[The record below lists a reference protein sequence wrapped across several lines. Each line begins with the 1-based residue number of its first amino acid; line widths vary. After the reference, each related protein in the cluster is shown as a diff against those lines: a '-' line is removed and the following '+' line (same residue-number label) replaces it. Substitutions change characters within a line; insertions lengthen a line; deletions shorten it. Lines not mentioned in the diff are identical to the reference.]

1 MPDTMINQDI
11 LNLPS
16 PIQKLHSTFLEQ
28 HNIQLYIKR
37 DDLIHKDIS
46 GNKWRKLKYNLL
58 AAQKQNQNTLLSF
71 GGAYSNHLHATAAA
85 GKYFNFKT
93 IGISRGEAYEPL
105 NPTLQDAQNW
115 GMQLEYIN
123 RKKYKQKKTVEFLNE
138 LKEQFG
144 HFYLIPEGGNNK
156 LGVKGCQDI
165 INEIDDEFDTI
176 CIDCGTGAT
185 MAGIVTALNNRS
197 HTLGFSV
204 LKGADFL
211 INDINYHIKNYSKE
225 LMDKWSVNL
234 DYHFGGFAKTTD
246 ELFDFI
252 RLFKQDYAIQ
262 LDPVYTGKMFFG
274 VFDLIKKNHFKAGE
288 KILVIHT
295 GGLQGLRGFNL

>member
-1 MPDTMINQDI
+1 
-11 LNLPS
+11 
-16 PIQKLHSTFLEQ
+16 
-28 HNIQLYIKR
+28 
-37 DDLIHKDIS
+37 
-46 GNKWRKLKYNLL
+46 
-58 AAQKQNQNTLLSF
+58 
-71 GGAYSNHLHATAAA
+71 
-85 GKYFNFKT
+85 
-93 IGISRGEAYEPL
+93 
-105 NPTLQDAQNW
+105 
-115 GMQLEYIN
+115 
-123 RKKYKQKKTVEFLNE
+123 
-138 LKEQFG
+138 
-144 HFYLIPEGGNNK
+144 
-156 LGVKGCQDI
+156 
-165 INEIDDEFDTI
+165 
-176 CIDCGTGAT
+176 